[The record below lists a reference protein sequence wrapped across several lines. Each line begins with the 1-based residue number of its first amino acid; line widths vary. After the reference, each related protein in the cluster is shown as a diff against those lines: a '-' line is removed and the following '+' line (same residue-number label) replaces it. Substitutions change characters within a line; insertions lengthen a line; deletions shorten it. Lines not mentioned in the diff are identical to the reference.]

1 MLDRLDT
8 VERLHEAL
16 ISLERSRRREGE
28 LRAVEASRADVVR
41 ALALAQHRHETFDS
55 LLEALREVLP
65 FEEAAILVDAE
76 DGTFRPVACTCA
88 WLSALRLRSG
98 PMLARVVEGEIVVAF
113 DAGLI
118 PEWRAQA
125 ADVRARSRSVIHM
138 PLRAGEGAVLLV
150 CTHAEAARFEQRHIE
165 LVKGIVP
172 LAGQILQ
179 KLDLREVLTERE
191 QERQAQLAMFNA
203 VVDNIQ
209 AGVLVEDAERRVCA
223 ANEVLRAIFGGEVS
237 AGNLVGTDAVAL
249 NAGFARLAAS
259 PEAFAAR
266 IERIVRE
273 RALVSGEEIRLANG
287 RIVERDYVPVVT
299 PAAGF
304 IAHFWQY
311 RDITAR
317 RNAEEQLRR
326 QAYQDDLT
334 GLPNRARFGEE
345 VNAVLRNL
353 RRHPDRRAAVLFID
367 LDRFKIVNDRLG
379 HAMGDQLL
387 LAFVDRL
394 RRCVRE
400 TDVVARMGGDEFT
413 VLLADVEAPGEEIHV
428 ARRILDSLR
437 DPFTLGGEHW
447 SITASIGVATCSSAH
462 DSAEEVVRD
471 ADMAM
476 YRAKA
481 SGKDCLR
488 LFDQNLQEYVSRRMH
503 LEQDLGKCVERREL
517 RVHYQP
523 IVELATGRLHGFEAL
538 VRWEHPTSGLI
549 LPDRFMPLAEETG
562 HVVAIDRWVLET
574 AATQL
579 ADWRAR
585 YPGAS
590 RLRLA
595 VNVSRNNLTGGTYPD
610 VVAGIIER
618 TGLPPWCLA
627 LEINENVVMED
638 LSLARRTMGEL
649 RMIGAHVCIDD
660 FGTGHSSLGMLT
672 QLAPHVLK
680 MDRTFLADLDTNRTH
695 REIVRTVVALADKL
709 GIGVVAEG
717 VEAMAEREILIEDG
731 CLMCQGELFSP
742 PVDAEAAERI
752 IADGAALT
760 LRGQT
765 RVVH

>member
-1 MLDRLDT
+1 VLDRLDT

-28 LRAVEASRADVVR
+28 LRAVEASRVDVVR

-65 FEEAAILVDAE
+65 FEEAAILVRAE

-98 PMLARVVEGEIVVAF
+98 PMLARVVGGEIVVAF

-125 ADVRARSRSVIHM
+125 PDVRERSRSVIHM
-138 PLRAGEGAVLLV
+138 PLRSGDGAVLLV
-150 CTHAEAARFEQRHIE
+150 CTHAEPARFAQRHIE

-179 KLDLREVLTERE
+179 KLDLREVLTERQ

-209 AGVLVEDAERRVCA
+209 AGVLVEDDQRRVCA
-223 ANEVLRAIFGGEVS
+223 ANEVLRAIFGAEVS

-259 PEAFAAR
+259 PEGFAAR

-317 RNAEEQLRR
+317 RDAEDQLRR

-334 GLPNRARFGEE
+334 GLPNRARFAEE

-353 RRHPDRRAAVLFID
+353 RRHPDRRASVLFID
-367 LDRFKIVNDRLG
+367 LDRFKVVNDRLG

-387 LAFVDRL
+387 VAFVDRL

-413 VLLADVEAPGEEIHV
+413 VLLGDVEAPGEEIRV
-428 ARRILDSLR
+428 AQRILDSLR
-437 DPFTLGGEHW
+437 DPFTVGGERW
-447 SITASIGVATCSSAH
+447 SITASIGVATCTSAH

-481 SGKDCLR
+481 SGKDCFR
-488 LFDQNLQEYVSRRMH
+488 LFDQNLQEHVSRRMQ
-503 LEQDLGKCVERREL
+503 LEQDLGRCVERREL

-574 AATQL
+574 AAAQL
-579 ADWRAR
+579 VDWRAR
-585 YPGAS
+585 HPGAS

-595 VNVSRNNLTGGTYPD
+595 VNVSRNNLMGGTYPE
-610 VVAGIIER
+610 VVAGVIER
-618 TGLPPWCLA
+618 TGLPPWCLD
-627 LEINENVVMED
+627 LEITENVVMED
-638 LSLARRTMGEL
+638 LSLARQATADLRTL
-649 RMIGAHVCIDD
+649 GAHVCIDD

-680 MDRTFLADLDTNRTH
+680 MDRTFLADLDNNRTH

-717 VEAMAEREILIEDG
+717 VEAMAQREILIEDG

-752 IADGAALT
+752 IADGAALP
-760 LRGQT
+760 RGQM